1 MLWRII
7 EAMGG
12 GYYIRHDGLYTTKE
26 AAEREAA
33 KYPNARAVP
42 LIREGN

>member
-1 MLWRII
+1 MLWRVI
-7 EAMGG
+7 EAVGG

-42 LIREGN
+42 IDWVD